1 MGSAHSSIPG
11 TSPASGPIRPAGAIA
26 LPPMPPRPTGAAS
39 LPPGTI
45 PTRNPVPVS
54 VSDQPSISATV
65 QPLGQQP
72 KLLDRL
78 REALRSR
85 HYSRLSA
92 VAQVGLSAVTPAQ
105 ACLSAVAQAQAG
117 TFRHSF
123 ATHPHKMSGENDTT
137 EDRAHRFTAF
147 DWKAALESARD
158 ILTGSAV
165 FCSYLDPDTSS

>member
-11 TSPASGPIRPAGAIA
+11 ASPASRPIRPAGAIA
-26 LPPMPPRPTGAAS
+26 LPPMPPRPAGAAL

-45 PTRNPVPVS
+45 PTRNPVPVP

-85 HYSRLSA
+85 HYSHLSA
-92 VAQVGLSAVTPAQ
+92 VAQAGLSAVTPAQ
-105 ACLSAVAQAQAG
+105 AG
-117 TFRHSF
+117 TSRHSF
-123 ATHPHKMSGENDTT
+123 AIHPHKTSGENDIT
-137 EDRAHRFTAF
+137 EENARGFTPYG
-147 DWKAALESARD
+147 WRAALQNVRD
-158 ILTGSAV
+158 MLTGSAV
-165 FCSYLDPDTSS
+165 LCSYIDPDTSR